1 MKSWKFP
8 IIKRSFLWLTL
19 GLVAII
25 TSLIALINNFRL
37 SIQFTGG
44 MEIKYTSK
52 EVKDIKDDLKIF
64 LGELWYKDI
73 TINQE
78 NYERY
83 QNILIKTDVE
93 NDSKVAELSKSIQK
107 YLVDKK
113 VVSGESEI
121 LESSIIGPSIW
132 AYMQSNAIKALIYG
146 MIFLSVYMVIAFI
159 GIKDVI
165 SPWVLALITII
176 TMLFDI
182 IIPSWAYGILMYFNQ
197 TIQIDVIFI
206 TAILTVMWYS
216 INDTIV
222 IFDRIREN
230 IIINQK
236 SLVSEKITYG
246 KIFEDSL
253 RQTMKRSI
261 LTGWGTIIVIVTM
274 FIFGEGMIKT
284 FAFTMF
290 AWILSGTFS
299 SIFIAA
305 PLAYIVL
312 GKMRKE
318 KNKF

>member
-1 MKSWKFP
+1 
-8 IIKRSFLWLTL
+8 
-19 GLVAII
+19 
-25 TSLIALINNFRL
+25 
-37 SIQFTGG
+37 
-44 MEIKYTSK
+44 
-52 EVKDIKDDLKIF
+52 
-64 LGELWYKDI
+64 
-73 TINQE
+73 
-78 NYERY
+78 
-83 QNILIKTDVE
+83 
-93 NDSKVAELSKSIQK
+93 
-107 YLVDKK
+107 
-113 VVSGESEI
+113 
-121 LESSIIGPSIW
+121 
-132 AYMQSNAIKALIYG
+132 
-146 MIFLSVYMVIAFI
+146 
-159 GIKDVI
+159 
-165 SPWVLALITII
+165 
-176 TMLFDI
+176 
-182 IIPSWAYGILMYFNQ
+182 GILMYFNQ

-206 TAILTVMWYS
+206 TAILTVMGYS

-261 LTGWGTIIVIVTM
+261 LTGGGTIIVIVTM

-290 AWILSGTFS
+290 AGILSGTFS